1 MRVFL
6 CDDVPEYRALMR
18 AVLEG
23 EPGCEVV
30 GEAGDGPAGIAGVA
44 ATAPDVVV
52 LDMDMPGGDGLSAIP
67 QMRTV
72 APDARIIV
80 LSSFEADRMERRAVE
95 AGADAYLEKR
105 LPLTTVADLVCRGA

>member
-6 CDDVPEYRALMR
+6 CDDVPEYRALLR
-18 AVLEG
+18 AVLED
-23 EPGCEVV
+23 ELECVVV
-30 GEAGDGPAGIAGVA
+30 GEAGDGPSGIEGVG

-67 QMRTV
+67 RMRDA
-72 APDARIIV
+72 APGARIVV
-80 LSSFEADRMERRAVE
+80 LSSFEAAQLERRARD

-105 LPLTTVADLVCRGA
+105 SPLSAVAEAVCRG